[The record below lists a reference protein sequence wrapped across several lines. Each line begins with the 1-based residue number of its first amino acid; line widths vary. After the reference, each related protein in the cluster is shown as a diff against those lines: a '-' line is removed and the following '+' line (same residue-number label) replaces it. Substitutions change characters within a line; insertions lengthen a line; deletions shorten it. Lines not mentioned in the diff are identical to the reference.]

1 MTNTKRFDSADFDKE
16 WMKQFVDDPFLLYDE
31 TLPIDLYETS
41 TEYIIEA
48 DLSHLNVR
56 HLDLTI
62 SGYDFKL
69 AVKTDEQLY
78 EKSLMLPFFLN
89 DKQIEAECENNIL
102 AVKINKESSKDD
114 ISLSINIPFISNL
127 HNKQNPDSA

>member
-31 TLPIDLYETS
+31 TFPIDLYETS

-48 DLSHLNVR
+48 DLSRLNAR
-56 HLDLTI
+56 HLDMTF

-69 AVKTDEQLY
+69 AVKTDEQHY
-78 EKSLMLPFFLN
+78 EKSLMLPFF
-89 DKQIEAECENNIL
+89 
-102 AVKINKESSKDD
+102 
-114 ISLSINIPFISNL
+114 
-127 HNKQNPDSA
+127 